1 MVSMSW
7 VMPAATVIL
16 VALAGRGA
24 LLLWRSPQ
32 GALAR
37 GLLREVA
44 AAAALYKAHGRS
56 N

>member
-1 MVSMSW
+1 MVNMSW
-7 VMPAATVIL
+7 VMPAAAVTL

-44 AAAALYKAHGRS
+44 AAAALYKAHARS